1 MKVGGMVNFY
11 KYYELAEGDVDFLLL
26 LLNQTYLD
34 YSNTAERYL
43 VLVKERDLL
52 NLGRVIHKIK
62 PTLVM
67 LELIALEVKI
77 DHHKILLHNHGSENE
92 INALTQE
99 IVSDL
104 EFVMMEISAQCL
116 AVKSKIV

>member
-1 MKVGGMVNFY
+1 MKIGGMVNFS
-11 KYYELAEGDVDFLLL
+11 KYYELADEDDDFLLL

-43 VLVKERDLL
+43 VLVKERDLV

-67 LELIALEVKI
+67 FELNELESKIEHHKSVLFTNGPEDEINELTQQIVADLELVLV
-77 DHHKILLHNHGSENE
+77 
-92 INALTQE
+92 
-99 IVSDL
+99 
-104 EFVMMEISAQCL
+104 EISEKCL
-116 AVKSKIV
+116 AIKSKMV